1 MRQANVWEPL
11 HVKIQ
16 IYKTAIEAAGM
27 LLRIDDVLSGLT
39 KIKPPHKAG
48 PVDPPGKGEENG

>member
-1 MRQANVWEPL
+1 MWEPL